1 MSNAF
6 MSDVM
11 QAFPLTAPA
20 FNGNS
25 RVIAAGNGFEWLQQG
40 WAIFRVNPGL
50 WVAISLL
57 LLLGYVALNI
67 VSLVGPL
74 AAHLLTPVFAAG
86 LLSACRKASESG
98 ERGEGGETN
107 EKNASHESREDES
120 SRRFVLEDVFAGFKR
135 NTNNLVILG
144 VIYMGVLLLLDILVA
159 LLLGGSALGGMVMG
173 GPVGLGVLLGGSLL
187 ALLFRLALVVP
198 VTMAMWFAPAL
209 VFFNNMAPLDAL
221 KASFNACLKNTLPF
235 LVYGL
240 MVMVLLFFAALPV
253 GLGFLVLLP
262 VLCGSIYVSYRDIYV
277 AN

>member
-1 MSNAF
+1 
-6 MSDVM
+6 M

-25 RVIAAGNGFEWLQQG
+25 RAIAAGNGFEWLQQG

-50 WVAISLL
+50 WVAITLL
-57 LLLGYVALNI
+57 LMLGFIALNI

-86 LLSACRKASESG
+86 LLNACRKASESG
-98 ERGEGGETN
+98 EPAEGGATN
-107 EKNASHESREDES
+107 EKNARHADSEREAA
-120 SRRFVLEDVFAGFKR
+120 RGFVLEDVFAGFKS

-159 LLLGGSALGGMVMG
+159 LLLGGSALGGMVMGGMVMG

-253 GLGFLVLLP
+253 GLGFLVLIP

>member
-86 LLSACRKASESG
+86 LLSACQKASES
-98 ERGEGGETN
+98 GEGGETN
-107 EKNASHESREDES
+107 EKNASHENSENDAT
-120 SRRFVLEDVFAGFKR
+120 RRFVLEDVFAGFKR
-135 NTNNLVILG
+135 NTHNLVILG

-173 GPVGLGVLLGGSLL
+173 GPAGLGVLLGGSLL

-198 VTMAMWFAPAL
+198 VSMAMWFAPAL

-253 GLGFLVLLP
+253 GLGFLVLIP

>member
-86 LLSACRKASESG
+86 LLSACQKASESG
-98 ERGEGGETN
+98 EGGEAN
-107 EKNASHESREDES
+107 EKNASHENSENDAT
-120 SRRFVLEDVFAGFKR
+120 RRFVLEDVFAGFKR
-135 NTNNLVILG
+135 NTHNLVILG

-173 GPVGLGVLLGGSLL
+173 GPAGLGVLLGGSLL

-198 VTMAMWFAPAL
+198 VSMAMWFAPAL

-253 GLGFLVLLP
+253 GLGFLVLIP